1 MTAAAGGDARGSV
14 SDGTTAFADLQAALG
29 WLGPERVDRIERRHL
44 ADYRRAMGLDPAGTD
59 VPVTM
64 CACFLSEPPPMP
76 AAEAYGLGWIN
87 GGDRFEYVGPRLALG
102 DELRSRARFAAVREK
117 QGRSGTLAI
126 LTFETEFVR
135 PDGAVAVRHIGTRIR
150 R

>member
-1 MTAAAGGDARGSV
+1 VTALAE
-14 SDGTTAFADLQAALG
+14 LQAALG
-29 WLGPERVDRIERRHL
+29 WQGPERVDVVERRHL
-44 ADYRRAMGLDPAGTD
+44 ADYRRAMGLDTEGTE
-59 VPVTM
+59 VPVTI

-102 DELRSRARFAAVREK
+102 DELRSSVRFTAVREK
-117 QGRSGTLAI
+117 QGRSGSLAI

-135 PDGAVAVRHIGTRIR
+135 SDGVPVVRHVGTRIR

>member
-1 MTAAAGGDARGSV
+1 MTAADTGMPATPSGDSA
-14 SDGTTAFADLQAALG
+14 AAAALRAAVG
-29 WLGPERVDRIERRHL
+29 WQGPERVDVIERRHL
-44 ADYRRAMGLDPAGTD
+44 ADYRRAMGLDPAGTE
-59 VPVTM
+59 VPATM

-76 AAEAYGLGWIN
+76 AAEAYGQGWIN
-87 GGDRFEYVGPRLALG
+87 GGDRFEYVGPRPALG
-102 DELRSRARFAAVREK
+102 DELRSRVRFTAVREK

-135 PDGAVAVRHIGTRIR
+135 PDGTPAVRHIGTRIR

>member
-1 MTAAAGGDARGSV
+1 MATSQLDALLDAV
-14 SDGTTAFADLQAALG
+14 G
-29 WLGPERVDRIERRHL
+29 WQGPERVDVVERRHL
-44 ADYRRAMGLDPAGTD
+44 TDYRRAIGAEDPAD
-59 VPVTM
+59 DEVPPTL

-102 DELRSRARFAAVREK
+102 DVVRSRTRFTGVSEK
-117 QGRSGTLAI
+117 HGRSGSLAI
-126 LTFETEFVR
+126 LTFETQFVR
-135 PDGAVAVRHIGTRIR
+135 HDGVPVVRHVGTRIR

>member
-1 MTAAAGGDARGSV
+1 MSPGASEEATTDPVGSP
-14 SDGTTAFADLQAALG
+14 GWAALRAAVG
-29 WLGPERVDRIERRHL
+29 WEGPERVDVVERRHV
-44 ADYRRAMGLDPAGTD
+44 ADYRRAIGLPPEGDD
-59 VPVTM
+59 VPVTL

-102 DELRSRARFAAVREK
+102 DSVRARTRLTGVSEK
-117 QGRSGTLAI
+117 HGRSGSLAI
-126 LTFETEFVR
+126 LTFETQFVR
-135 PDGAVAVRHIGTRIR
+135 HDGVPVVRHVGTRIR

>member
-1 MTAAAGGDARGSV
+1 VTALAE
-14 SDGTTAFADLQAALG
+14 LEAALG
-29 WLGPERVDRIERRHL
+29 WQGPERVDVVERRHL
-44 ADYRRAMGLDPAGTD
+44 ADYRRAMSLDPEGTD
-59 VPVTM
+59 VPLTI

-87 GGDRFEYVGPRLALG
+87 GGDRFEYPGPRLALG
-102 DELRSRARFAAVREK
+102 DELRSRVRFTAVREK
-117 QGRSGTLAI
+117 QGRSGSLAI

-135 PDGAVAVRHIGTRIR
+135 SDGEPVVRHVGTRIR

>member
-1 MTAAAGGDARGSV
+1 VTGLAE
-14 SDGTTAFADLQAALG
+14 LQTALG
-29 WLGPERVDRIERRHL
+29 WQGPERVDVVERRHL
-44 ADYRRAMGLDPAGTD
+44 ADYRRAMGLDPEGTE
-59 VPVTM
+59 VPVTI
-64 CACFLSEPPPMP
+64 CACFLCEPPPMP

-102 DELRSRARFAAVREK
+102 DELRSSVRFTSVREK
-117 QGRSGTLAI
+117 QGRSGSLAI

-135 PDGAVAVRHIGTRIR
+135 PDGVPSVRHIGTRIR

>member
-1 MTAAAGGDARGSV
+1 MAAGRPAEA
-14 SDGTTAFADLQAALG
+14 GTDSPALTRLREAVG
-29 WLGPERVDRIERRHL
+29 WQGPQRVDVIERRHL
-44 ADYRRAMGLDPAGTD
+44 ADYRRTLGLDPQGTD
-59 VPVTM
+59 VPLTI

-87 GGDRFEYVGPRLALG
+87 GGDRFEYAGPRLTLG
-102 DELRSRARFAAVREK
+102 DELRSRLTFTAVSEK
-117 QGRSGTLAI
+117 HGRSGTLAV

-135 PDGAVAVRHIGTRIR
+135 PDDTVAVRHIGTRIR

>member
-1 MTAAAGGDARGSV
+1 MTAADSDARTSPSGESP
-14 SDGTTAFADLQAALG
+14 AFADLHAAIG
-29 WLGPERVDRIERRHL
+29 WEGPERVDVVERRHL
-44 ADYRRAMGLDPAGTD
+44 ADYRRAMGLDPEGTD

-87 GGDRFEYVGPRLALG
+87 GGDRFEYVGPRLTLG
-102 DELRSRARFAAVREK
+102 DELRSRVRFTAVREK

-135 PDGAVAVRHIGTRIR
+135 PDGVAAVRHVGTRIR

>member
-1 MTAAAGGDARGSV
+1 MTTGNGAAAASSGDSP
-14 SDGTTAFADLQAALG
+14 AFAQLRQAVG
-29 WLGPERVDRIERRHL
+29 WQGPERVDVVERRHL
-44 ADYRRAMGLDPAGTD
+44 ADYRRAMDLDPDGVE
-59 VPVTM
+59 VPPTI

-87 GGDRFEYVGPRLALG
+87 GGDRFEYVGPRLSLG
-102 DELRSRARFAAVREK
+102 EELRSRLTFTAVSEK
-117 QGRSGTLAI
+117 QGRSGSLAV

-135 PDGAVAVRHIGTRIR
+135 PDGTPVVRHIGTRIR